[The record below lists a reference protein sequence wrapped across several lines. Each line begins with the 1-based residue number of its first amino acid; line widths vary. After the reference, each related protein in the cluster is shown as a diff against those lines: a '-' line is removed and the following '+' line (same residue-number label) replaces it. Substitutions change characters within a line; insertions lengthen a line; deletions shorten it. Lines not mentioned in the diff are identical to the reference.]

1 MQLECMQ
8 LPLIGAA
15 LSEAGAHR
23 NSETSILHSL
33 LYAAVNTTSNLIVHV
48 KQKRMNRSMFKYLE
62 FGSWIY

>member
-1 MQLECMQ
+1 MQ

-15 LSEAGAHR
+15 LSEAGAHTR
-23 NSETSILHSL
+23 NLDFAQPAVCCSKHHI
-33 LYAAVNTTSNLIVHV
+33 AANLIVHV